1 VRADQSARPEA
12 SFDEQA
18 FREALGCFATG
29 VTVITTQGV
38 THPYGMTANA
48 FSSVSLDPPLV
59 LVCVESGREGS
70 RSIQANGVFAVN
82 VLATHQESLSR
93 FFASVER
100 PRGSKGFTGIPYG
113 VDKTG
118 SPVLED
124 IVGHFD
130 CHLVA
135 AYEAG
140 DHIIFIGQVLS
151 LGMDPDREPLLFHRG
166 RYTSMPEQP
175 T

>member
-1 VRADQSARPEA
+1 VRADRAAGNAE
-12 SFDEQA
+12 SFDEQV

-82 VLATHQESLSR
+82 VLGTHQEELSR

-100 PRGSKGFTGIPYG
+100 PRGSTGFAGIGYG
-113 VDKTG
+113 VDRTG
-118 SPVLED
+118 SPVLDD
-124 IVGHFD
+124 IVAHFD

-151 LGMDPDREPLLFHRG
+151 LGMDPEREPLLFHRG
-166 RYTSMPEQP
+166 KYSSLPRDAE
-175 T
+175 